1 MDTTRVDTSLDLRI
15 NSFQNFSS
23 NGMDLR
29 TDRGGVA
36 EKSRE
41 VGTLHRDIGVSAE
54 EFTRMS
60 SENKKL
66 TETLNVVLHGYNAL
80 QSRLISLA
88 KEISANEV
96 VESRKRKFE
105 DYIDLELW
113 RRPTESAK
121 SRTSVAY
128 FQVDAADTSL
138 VVKDGYQ
145 WRKYGQKVTRD
156 NPSPR
161 AYFKCSFAPSCPV
174 KKKVQ
179 RSVDDPS
186 LLVATY
192 EGDHN
197 HRSPSSGAK
206 PAPASPPISPSS
218 VKPSNHT
225 ALLDLV
231 RRGFSNPVKK
241 PKQETELGMMPPQFL
256 VQEMVSSLTR
266 DPNFTASL
274 AEAMSGAMLERSR
287 TPSW

>member
-23 NGMDLR
+23 NGM
-29 TDRGGVA
+29 
-36 EKSRE
+36 
-41 VGTLHRDIGVSAE
+41 IGVSAE